1 MALPVG
7 FRLPMVKLLIS
18 YRRSDTDAMAGRIRD
33 NLAAHYGNDSVFID
47 VDNIPFGK
55 DFREHI
61 KEAFGDHDLMIA
73 VVGQKWLG
81 PRKGGRT
88 RIQDEADPV
97 RVEIE
102 MALQRNM
109 PMVPVLVNGAR
120 MPKPEDLP
128 ESLKAFSFRNAAEV
142 DSGRDFRQH
151 MDRLIRSIN
160 QIVGLNPRAPRK
172 TGARAGKTRVGPWL
186 VGAAVL
192 AVIAIIGS
200 FGLETLR
207 NNAANTLPRAN
218 ADTVVEFSTIPVGK
232 DPVAA
237 RPYLHQY
244 GISVTNLTP
253 QDSEIVLV
261 NNRGLYEGAGVMPT
275 TSQIFLT
282 QANTGN
288 VPASYTLTFAKPV
301 DHVSF
306 TRPTLYADTKSG
318 VTHPAWKA
326 TALGANNEELA
337 SQSETL
343 LRTFA
348 TAPARTFTLESVTF
362 QGIAAVRFDSDPRL
376 NGKPFAAFSALLI
389 ERLTFGGGR

>member
-1 MALPVG
+1 MP
-7 FRLPMVKLLIS
+7 KLLIS
-18 YRRSDTDAMAGRIRD
+18 YRRSDSDAMAGRIRD
-33 NLAAHYGNDSVFID
+33 NLAAYYGNDSVFID

-61 KEAFGDHDLMIA
+61 REVFGDHDLMIA
-73 VVGQKWLG
+73 VVGQKWTG
-81 PRKGGRT
+81 QRKGGRT
-88 RIQDEADPV
+88 RIQEESDPV

-120 MPKPEDLP
+120 MPKPEELP
-128 ESLKAFSFRNAAEV
+128 ESLRPFSFRNAAEV

-151 MDRLIRSIN
+151 MDRLIRSID
-160 QIVGLNPRAPRK
+160 QILGLKPQTPGK
-172 TGARAGKTRVGPWL
+172 ARSSAGKGKPIAWLGAGIALALIAGVG
-186 VGAAVL
+186 V
-192 AVIAIIGS
+192 
-200 FGLETLR
+200 FGLEVWR
-207 NNAANTLPRAN
+207 KNTSQTERPADG
-218 ADTVVEFSTIPVGK
+218 DTVVEFSTIPVGK

-244 GISVTNLTP
+244 GISVVGLVP

-261 NNRGLYEGAGVMPT
+261 NNRGLYEGAGVKPT

-282 QANTGN
+282 QINTGN
-288 VPASYTLTFAKPV
+288 VPASYTLTFTKPV

-326 TALGANNEELA
+326 TALGPNNEELA

-343 LRTFA
+343 LRTFT

-362 QGIAAVRFDSDPRL
+362 QGITAVRFDSDPRL
-376 NGKPFAAFSALLI
+376 NGKPFAAFSTLLI
-389 ERLTFGGGR
+389 ERLTFGGTR

>member
-1 MALPVG
+1 MP
-7 FRLPMVKLLIS
+7 KLLIS
-18 YRRSDTDAMAGRIRD
+18 YRRLDSDAMAGRIRD
-33 NLAAHYGNDSVFID
+33 NLAAYYGNDAVFID

-61 KEAFGDHDLMIA
+61 REVFADHDLLIA
-73 VVGQKWLG
+73 VVGQKWVG

-88 RIQDEADPV
+88 RIQEETDPV

-109 PMVPVLVNGAR
+109 PIVPVLVNGAR
-120 MPKPEDLP
+120 MPKPQDLP
-128 ESLKAFSFRNAAEV
+128 DSLKAFSFRNAADV

-151 MDRLIRSIN
+151 MDRLIRSIDN
-160 QIVGLNPRAPRK
+160 ILGLKPRVPGKARQ
-172 TGARAGKTRVGPWL
+172 GAKATLWL
-186 VGAAVL
+186 GSALMLVLVVL
-192 AVIAIIGS
+192 AVVALIGAFGVDGLRRS
-200 FGLETLR
+200 FS
-207 NNAANTLPRAN
+207 NAASQGAPVA
-218 ADTVVEFSTIPVGK
+218 ADTVVDFSAAPVGK

-244 GISVTNLTP
+244 GISVVDLVP
-253 QDSEIVLV
+253 ADSEIVLV
-261 NNRGLYEGAGVMPT
+261 NNRGLYEGAGVLPT

-282 QANTGN
+282 QSNTGN

-301 DHVSF
+301 EHVTF
-306 TRPTLYADTKSG
+306 TRPTLYADTSSG

-326 TALGANNEELA
+326 TALGPNNEELA

-343 LRTFA
+343 LRTFK
-348 TAPARTFTLESVTF
+348 TVSARTFTLESVTF
-362 QGIAAVRFDSDPRL
+362 DGITAVRFDSDPRL

-389 ERLTFGGGR
+389 ERLTFGGAQ

>member
-1 MALPVG
+1 MP
-7 FRLPMVKLLIS
+7 KLLIS
-18 YRRSDTDAMAGRIRD
+18 YRRSDSDAMAGRIRD
-33 NLAAHYGNDSVFID
+33 NLAAYYGNESVFID

-61 KEAFGDHDLMIA
+61 REAFGDHDLMVA

-88 RIQDEADPV
+88 RIHEETDPV

-102 MALQRNM
+102 LALQSDM
-109 PMVPVLVNGAR
+109 PIVPVLVNGAR
-120 MPKPEDLP
+120 MPKPADLP
-128 ESLKAFSFRNAAEV
+128 KSLSEFSFRNAAEI

-151 MDRLIRSIN
+151 MDRLIRSIDALLGLKPRTPGEKRRGRGSAKRVLWLAAAAALLV
-160 QIVGLNPRAPRK
+160 IVGIGVFGIDALRKNASAPVPPSAG
-172 TGARAGKTRVGPWL
+172 TG
-186 VGAAVL
+186 
-192 AVIAIIGS
+192 
-200 FGLETLR
+200 
-207 NNAANTLPRAN
+207 
-218 ADTVVEFSTIPVGK
+218 DTVVQFAAVPVGK

-244 GISVTNLTP
+244 GISVVNLVP

-261 NNRGLYEGAGVMPT
+261 NNRGLYEGAGVLPS

-282 QANTGN
+282 QINTGN

-301 DHVSF
+301 AHVSF
-306 TRPTLYADTKSG
+306 TRPTLYADTSSG

-326 TALGANNEELA
+326 TALGPNNEELA

-343 LRTFA
+343 LRTFTTA
-348 TAPARTFTLESVTF
+348 TARTFTLESVTF

-376 NGKPFAAFSALLI
+376 NGKPFAGFSTLLI
-389 ERLTFGGGR
+389 EQLTFGGNK